1 MVSIKCHGLGD
12 WGSRVQIPAL
22 RPLIYKTRC
31 AEIPTEHPSPTMTNE
46 LDAALIRLQ
55 FVAYHQRR
63 AEPALADDLDV
74 VIRFAQSDAIGRQID
89 PMVPARLEQRA
100 AQAIEENQSKLANDL
115 RAAVELIRKLRGA
128 EK

>member
-1 MVSIKCHGLGD
+1 
-12 WGSRVQIPAL
+12 
-22 RPLIYKTRC
+22 
-31 AEIPTEHPSPTMTNE
+31 MTNE

-115 RAAVELIRKLRGA
+115 RAAVELIGKLRGA

>member
-1 MVSIKCHGLGD
+1 
-12 WGSRVQIPAL
+12 
-22 RPLIYKTRC
+22 
-31 AEIPTEHPSPTMTNE
+31 MTNE

-63 AEPALADDLDV
+63 AEPALADDLDL
-74 VIRFAQSDAIGRQID
+74 VIRFAQSDPIGRQID

>member
-1 MVSIKCHGLGD
+1 
-12 WGSRVQIPAL
+12 
-22 RPLIYKTRC
+22 
-31 AEIPTEHPSPTMTNE
+31 MTNE

-63 AEPALADDLDV
+63 AEPALADDLDL
-74 VIRFAQSDAIGRQID
+74 VIRFAQSDPIGRQID

-115 RAAVELIRKLRGA
+115 RAAVELIGKLRGA

>member
-1 MVSIKCHGLGD
+1 
-12 WGSRVQIPAL
+12 
-22 RPLIYKTRC
+22 
-31 AEIPTEHPSPTMTNE
+31 MTNE